1 MSATVT
7 VDTGTHAWHATA
19 GPGRERVFRAARRHS
34 RWVRSLRVCIP
45 TAVAVGLALYALS
58 AWLNPLTALS
68 RLPSGARLVV
78 SGTKITMDLPKLAGF
93 TRDGRSYELTAAA
106 AAQDLRRPH
115 FIELKE
121 VRAKVELVDRS
132 VVNVTASTGLY
143 ETKSEVVTLYQDVV
157 VTSSSGTE
165 IRLSEARLDMRKG
178 HVVSNKPV
186 EVLLPNGRI
195 DAKQMEVIEGGDVVQ
210 FRGGV
215 TMLVNPDSVQT
226 SAGESRR

>member
-1 MSATVT
+1 MSAAVT
-7 VDTGTHAWHATA
+7 IDTGTHSWHAA
-19 GPGRERVFRAARRHS
+19 LGGRERQFRTARRHS
-34 RWVRSLRVCIP
+34 RWVRRLRIGIP
-45 TAVAVGLALYALS
+45 AAVAVGLVLYALS

-68 RLPSGARLVV
+68 RLPSGARLTV

-121 VRAKVELVDRS
+121 IRTKVELVDGS
-132 VVNVTASTGLY
+132 VVHVTASTGLY
-143 ETKSEVVTLYQDVV
+143 ETKTEVVTLYQDVV
-157 VTSSSGTE
+157 VTSSAGTE

-178 HVVSNKPV
+178 HVLSNKPV

-226 SAGESRR
+226 SPGEQRR

>member
-1 MSATVT
+1 MTAVA
-7 VDTGTHAWHATA
+7 DTHAWHATV
-19 GPGRERVFRAARRHS
+19 GVGRERRFRAARRHS
-34 RWVRSLRVCIP
+34 RWVRRLRIGIP
-45 TAVAVGLALYALS
+45 ALVVLGILLYALS

-121 VRAKVELVDRS
+121 IRSKVELVDGS
-132 VVNVTASTGLY
+132 VVNVTARTGLY

-157 VTSSSGTE
+157 MTSSAGTE
-165 IRLSEARLDMRKG
+165 IRLSEARLDMRKA
-178 HVVSNKPV
+178 HVLSNKPV

-226 SAGESRR
+226 SPGGSRQ